1 MSKTVYCDVD
11 ETLVFWNRPKCI
23 HSIVVEGYILL
34 PNVKQIAKLREH
46 SENGDTIYLWSGGG
60 RAWAFAVACALKIN
74 SLIDEFLTKPDIYY
88 DDLDFVGFAPPRRY
102 FAYDPM
108 DHVNCPSEE

>member
-46 SENGDTIYLWSGGG
+46 SENGAEIVVWSGGG
-60 RAWAFAVACALKIN
+60 QAWAQTVVRALQLETIVALC
-74 SLIDEFLTKPDIYY
+74 LTKPDIMY
-88 DDLDFVGFAPPRRY
+88 DDLRVPMSHAPVRHFP
-102 FAYDPM
+102 YDPM